1 MYAATNAYASS
12 AYQNV
17 ATSSGVAAADP
28 HGLVSLLLGGAI
40 ERAGAARVALMNAD
54 YAQAASKIGAA
65 GVIVAELR
73 SCLDHDQGGEL
84 AGELENLYDY
94 VQRRLLH
101 ANRRRDQEA
110 LLECMDLL
118 SQIYAAWLD
127 IGQR

>member
-1 MYAATNAYASS
+1 MYAATNANASNT
-12 AYQNV
+12 YQSV

-28 HGLVSLLLGGAI
+28 HGLISLLLGGAI
-40 ERAGAARVALMNAD
+40 ERAGAARMALMNAD
-54 YAQAASKIGAA
+54 YRLAADKIGAA
-65 GVIVAELR
+65 GMIVAELR
-73 SCLDHDQGGEL
+73 SALDHEQGGEL
-84 AGELENLYDY
+84 AAEMENLYDY

-127 IGQR
+127 IR